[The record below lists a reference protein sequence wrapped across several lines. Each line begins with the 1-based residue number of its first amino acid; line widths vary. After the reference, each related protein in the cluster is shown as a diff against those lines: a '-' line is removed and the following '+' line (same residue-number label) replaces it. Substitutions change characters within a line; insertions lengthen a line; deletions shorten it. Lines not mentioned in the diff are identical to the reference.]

1 LDEADKVAA
10 DQGKI
15 LIIEDEKGF
24 RDFLREALTFYGYH
38 IDALDD
44 GREAASKLKVYN
56 PDLILLDL
64 TLPGFDGIELCK
76 IFKSINSS
84 IPIIIITGRANKQ
97 DVIAGLEAGA
107 DDYIVKPTHLAELL
121 ARINSQLRNK
131 KLYDQVEREKNDLA
145 AILEITK
152 TISSQ
157 LDPSEI
163 FFTIVKKISEIIEVD
178 RCSIWLVEKGAEF
191 GYIVAAH
198 DNPTIKNFK
207 IPLSKYPEIRQALQ
221 TGEVVFCQPP
231 FPQKNKS
238 RPEAKGP
245 NSIMVLPIMFQ
256 NDIMGTLFLRAE
268 RPTLMFSE
276 REIRICRG
284 IADAVAVAMK
294 NSQLFA
300 SIKEESKKREMALIE
315 LERARYAQREL
326 ELKAKYEEL
335 FEHASDGLITLDR
348 DGFIRF
354 ANKKAIEI
362 TGYPKEGLVG
372 KHIHELFYTESFSQR
387 SSCPWNILEEIKPAG
402 SMDIFILTKDGRKR
416 CLSVTMNRL
425 PDKENTITLSFRDVT
440 EKRALERR
448 LRESEEK
455 YRIMIEKANDG
466 IIIIQEG
473 LIKFANKK
481 FQEMLG
487 YTAGEVKSLDYKK
500 ILAPE
505 EYDPNR
511 EVFWK
516 ELTEKELSRPFSIS
530 LMNRYGNRIEVEVS
544 AAPIEFKGRP
554 AYQVFLR
561 DITRRKQLESELKRH
576 AKELWEANQKLKEM
590 DKIKSNFLA
599 ATNHELRTPLT
610 VVKGYIKLLLS
621 ESTGKINKVQKQLLK
636 ESKESLD
643 RLISLVNSMLD
654 LSRIES
660 GAMEMEIQERELIPC
675 LLDVI
680 KRMEHFIKGSGIKLD
695 LKLPKALP
703 PVPFDK
709 DRIEQVMINL
719 IDNAIKFS
727 TKGGRIRIR
736 VLDGQDQILI
746 SVEDQGVG
754 IPEEYQAVIFNEFSQ
769 LKKRKGGISGTGLG
783 LAISKKIV
791 EAHGGK
797 IWVESIPQKGSKFYF
812 SLPLIKT
819 SSN

>member
-1 LDEADKVAA
+1 MAIP
-10 DQGKI
+10 QGKI
-15 LIIEDEKGF
+15 LIIEDDKGL
-24 RDFLREALTFYGYH
+24 RDFLREVLTIQGYH
-38 IDALDD
+38 IAATED
-44 GREAASKLKVYN
+44 GREAVSKLKTYK

-64 TLPGFDGIELCK
+64 TLPGIDGIELCK
-76 IFKSINSS
+76 IFKNIDSS
-84 IPIIIITGRANKQ
+84 ISIIIITGRSNQQ
-97 DVIAGLEAGA
+97 DIIAGLEAGA

-121 ARINSQLRNK
+121 ARINSQLRSK
-131 KLYDQVEREKNDLA
+131 KLYDQLEREKNDLA
-145 AILEITK
+145 AILEITR

-157 LDPSEI
+157 LDPAEI
-163 FFTIVKKISEIIEVD
+163 FFAIVKKISEIIDVD
-178 RCSIWLVEKGAEF
+178 RCNIWLVEKGAEF

-198 DNPTIKNFK
+198 DNPVIKNLK
-207 IPLSKYPEIRQALQ
+207 IPLSKYPEIQQALQ
-221 TGEVVFCQPP
+221 TGKMVICQPP
-231 FPQKNKS
+231 FQQKVKSPQ
-238 RPEAKGP
+238 GP
-245 NSIMVLPIMFQ
+245 QEPQSIMVFPIMFQ
-256 NDIMGTLFLRAE
+256 SDIMGTLFLRTE
-268 RPTLMFSE
+268 RPPLMSNK
-276 REIRICRG
+276 REIKLCQG
-284 IADAVAVAMK
+284 IANAVAIAIK
-294 NSQLFA
+294 NAHLFA
-300 SIKEESKKREMALIE
+300 SIKEESRKREMALIE
-315 LERARYAQREL
+315 LERAKYAQREL

-335 FEHASDGLITLDR
+335 FEHASDGLITLDK

-362 TGYPKEGLVG
+362 TGYSKGSLLG
-372 KHIHELFYTESFSQR
+372 KHIHQLFYTETLPQNG
-387 SSCPWNILEEIKPAG
+387 SCPWNILEGVELPG

-425 PDKENTITLSFRDVT
+425 PDKENTITFSFRDVT
-440 EKRALERR
+440 EKRTLERR

-455 YRIMIEKANDG
+455 YRIMIERANDG
-466 IIIIQEG
+466 IIIVQGE

-481 FQEMLG
+481 FQEMME
-487 YTAGEVKSLDYKK
+487 YSAEEVRSLDYRK

-505 EYDPNR
+505 EYDPIR

-516 ELTEKELSRPFSIS
+516 GLIERELSQPFGIT
-530 LMNRYGNRIEVEVS
+530 LMNRYGKRIEVEVS

-561 DITRRKQLESELKRH
+561 DITRRKELEIQLKQH
-576 AKELWEANQKLKEM
+576 AKEIWEANQKLKEI

-610 VVKGYIKLLLS
+610 VIKGYIKLLLS
-621 ESTGKINKVQKQLLK
+621 ESPGKINNVQKQLLK

-643 RLISLVNSMLD
+643 RLVSLVNSMLD

-660 GAMEMEIQERELIPC
+660 GTMEMEIKDRELIPC

-680 KRMEHFIKGSGIKLD
+680 RRMEHFVKDSGLKLD
-695 LKLPKALP
+695 LKLPKVLP

-727 TKGGRIRIR
+727 TKGGKIRIS
-736 VLDGQDQILI
+736 VSDGKDQILI
-746 SVEDQGVG
+746 SVEDQGMG
-754 IPEEYQAVIFNEFSQ
+754 IPEEDRAVIFNEFSK
-769 LKKRKGGISGTGLG
+769 LKRKKVGIQGTGLG

-797 IWVESIPQKGSKFYF
+797 IWVESLPQKGSKFFF
-812 SLPLIKT
+812 SLPLIKP
-819 SSN
+819 SPN